1 MVGRCDLNGLLIDLR
16 LQAEADTTTI
26 LWHHVW
32 KIAEAKT
39 PENASKLM

>member
-1 MVGRCDLNGLLIDLR
+1 MAGRRGLHDLLIDLR
-16 LQAEADTTTI
+16 PQAEVDTTTI

-39 PENASKLM
+39 PENASN